1 MQPYINQPDYNQSY
15 QPDYSQGYQP
25 DYSQGYN
32 QVYPPQQTIYNQGAP
47 GYQGYP
53 PQQTNYQ
60 QPPQQP
66 IYQPPQQ
73 NTVVVVHNNDDGKKR
88 CPQCNSSAGF
98 TKTKVIGSAVIWMCF
113 ILFLFTFVCCW
124 IVCFMEEL
132 MDTEVKCAT
141 CSTVV
146 KVIPAGEA
154 DDFD

>member
-73 NTVVVVHNNDDGKKR
+73 QTMIIVHNENQDQER
-88 CPQCNSSAGF
+88 CPHCNSSVGF
-98 TKTKVIGSAVIWMCF
+98 TKTKVIGSTVFWMCF

-124 IVCFMEEL
+124 LAFFMDDL
-132 MDTEVKCAT
+132 MDTEVKCAN
-141 CSTVV
+141 CGSVV
-146 KVIPAGEA
+146 KVIPAGE
-154 DDFD
+154 DHD